1 MIPENGR
8 LAMIHVTPE
17 RYLELQAGEMIY
29 TEDTSIYDLERLDV
43 VAASADNGYHYT
55 VCKILS
61 CRAIENRLAYALE
74 LQKR

>member
-8 LAMIHVTPE
+8 LAMVHVNDLQYSE
-17 RYLELQAGEMIY
+17 LEKGKTIY

>member
-8 LAMIHVTPE
+8 LAMIHVNQE
-17 RYLELQAGEMIY
+17 RYSEIETGELVY

-43 VAASADNGYHYT
+43 VAVSADNGYHYT